1 MFIPPV
7 CLSHA
12 SLISPL
18 PLKLF
23 FRAAKYRSLTVGR
36 LCYGAV
42 LPVQNTRETCHA
54 IRGMTLTRARAFLT
68 NVVNKREAVAFCRF
82 NGGVGRNPQIKTGST
97 QGRWPEKSARY
108 LLDLLQNAESNA
120 ELQGLDTAQLY
131 VHHIQANQA
140 PKLRRRTYRAHGRI
154 NPYMSSPSHI
164 ELVLNTKAEKVKK
177 ANEDGTVSRSRK
189 GKSSQLQQGATGFEQ

>member
-1 MFIPPV
+1 MHLLEARHCALVTCTIAALSACLQYRHSLRPPLLSSAA
-7 CLSHA
+7 CLS
-12 SLISPL
+12 
-18 PLKLF
+18 F
-23 FRAAKYRSLTVGR
+23 
-36 LCYGAV
+36 
-42 LPVQNTRETCHA
+42 VQNTRETCHA
-54 IRGMTLTRARAFLT
+54 IRGMTLTRARAFLN
-68 NVVNKREAVAFCRF
+68 NVIIKREAVAFCRF

-97 QGRWPEKSARY
+97 QGRWPEKSARHV
-108 LLDLLQNAESNA
+108 LDLLQNAESNA

-131 VHHIQANQA
+131 VHHIQCNQA